1 MRRRDFIT
9 ILGGASAT
17 LPFAAVAQEAGRTYR
32 LGTQMGHPRDVPVNV
47 AFLEEFRRHGFI
59 EGQNFAVEWRTFG
72 QNVDL
77 LPQYAAELVSA
88 RVDVIA
94 AAGEEATVAA
104 QQATKTIPIVALMD
118 DLYGAGYVQ
127 SMARPEGNITGI
139 SFLSTELN
147 GKRQDIL
154 IEAVPGLRRLAALW
168 ALGDGKAIPAAY
180 VEALQEAA
188 RALNVELSIYSATKG
203 EEIAPAIDK
212 AHASGATALNIFSS
226 VLAWAHRQL
235 IMDRAAALRL
245 PTMHST
251 PEEAEEGAF
260 AAYGPRLGP
269 LFVVMMP
276 QQIVKLFR
284 GAKVADVPVERPTK
298 FDLVINLK
306 TAKAMG
312 VTVPTTLLLRADK
325 VIE

>member
-32 LGTQMGHPRDVPVNV
+32 LGTLMGHPRDVPVNV

-72 QNVDL
+72 QKVDL

-94 AAGEEATVAA
+94 TAGEEATLAA
-104 QQATKTIPIVALMD
+104 QQATKTIPIVALAD
-118 DLYGAGYVQ
+118 DMYGIGHVQ
-127 SMARPEGNITGI
+127 SMARPDGNITGI
-139 SFLSTELN
+139 SFLTTDLN
-147 GKRQDIL
+147 GKRQDLL
-154 IEAVPGLRRLAALW
+154 IEAVPGLRRLAAL
-168 ALGDGKAIPAAY
+168 ADLNFPAANF
-180 VEALQEAA
+180 EALQEAA
-188 RALNVELSIYSATKG
+188 RARNVELSIYRFSKA
-203 EEIAPAIDK
+203 EEIAPAIDA
-212 AHASGATALNIFSS
+212 AHASGATALNVFGG
-226 VLAWAHRQL
+226 VLQWANRQL

-245 PTMHST
+245 PTMQQL

-276 QQIVKLFR
+276 QQIIKLFR

-298 FDLVINLK
+298 FELVINLK

-312 VTVPTTLLLRADK
+312 VTVPPALLLRADK